1 MVHGYGLHAESKLAG
16 TKAEI
21 ADEDLG
27 IKVSAGFGFSL
38 VSHSA
43 C

>member
-1 MVHGYGLHAESKLAG
+1 MGMDCIESKLFD